1 MVEVGLTVV
10 EPNAATV
17 PIPLSIETVVAS
29 EVVHVS
35 VAWFPGVMVDG
46 ETERVAVV
54 TAGGNEGSSATP
66 RQPDI
71 RPSERHTA
79 MNDKH
84 LVGKR
89 TLHHPLAHGRD
100 HGRNMTSSLT
110 EQKSESRAD
119 SSDSKFQP
127 AFGCSFLCARC
138 FTCQLIRHLTIGGLL
153 LRRHYP
159 KSPFSAAV

>member
-10 EPNAATV
+10 EPDATTV
-17 PIPLSIETVVAS
+17 PIPLSMETLVAS

-35 VAWFPGVMVDG
+35 LAWFPGVMVDG

-54 TAGGNEGSSATP
+54 SAGGNEGSSATP

-89 TLHHPLAHGRD
+89 TLHHPLGSWQEPWRKYD
-100 HGRNMTSSLT
+100 IKPYST
-110 EQKSESRAD
+110 EIGK
-119 SSDSKFQP
+119 P
-127 AFGCSFLCARC
+127 GG
-138 FTCQLIRHLTIGGLL
+138 LIRQQIPTRVWMLL
-153 LRRHYP
+153 PMREMLH
-159 KSPFSAAV
+159 V